1 MTLKTLLQ
9 LRSCFPCT
17 RYPEN
22 LRQQTCCMSYSGYQL
37 TIHERCSVPKKPMLR
52 SLLSRFSNLMIKVA
66 RVRRAFYLT
75 PFPFWVKAICLRN
88 LFFRHAVKAFSLRFS
103 TTTKVFMFIH
113 HSTRTFSNATIHPEP
128 PEKLPLRPVSDSDH
142 SQHKIAMI
150 NKAMAAYLK
159 TARERAEM
167 MALEVEK
174 YELGKRHLG
183 NMMGMD
189 PDTMTQDDIDKAI
202 AYLFPSG
209 LFSRSAR
216 PVMKHPGVLFP
227 QPKAAEFGID
237 GRPFHPFFYTINPAF
252 YEVMFDCAEKVEAL
266 KNIEDE
272 QVKLGKMSPDESLS
286 LAGTTW
292 ISLEELEKHLTER
305 ISEVQYNNFIV
316 AMNNLASQPYSYRE
330 RDFIMQFRISLTS
343 NGLATGVLTIPEIFI
358 DPCGRQGAKA
368 IGYRRKH
375 SAEVILLTDGS
386 GKVSIDGLDLG
397 CLGKYD
403 VEAQTSGGGES
414 TKAGAVRHGISQ
426 ALCAFIDEEA
436 REKLRLAG
444 LLTRDWRRHE
454 RKKVAQPGAR
464 KKWTWKKR

>member
-52 SLLSRFSNLMIKVA
+52 
-66 RVRRAFYLT
+66 
-75 PFPFWVKAICLRN
+75 
-88 LFFRHAVKAFSLRFS
+88 
-103 TTTKVFMFIH
+103 FIH

-397 CLGKYD
+397 QLRNLESRLATSCLGKYD